1 MQVWVEYDG
10 AKKKIDVTFAPIV
23 VDKPHIPL
31 LSLKRDLSMVFNKI
45 MYVGISSSTGSF
57 LTSHYVLGWSFA
69 MNGQAQEIVLTQLP
83 KLPQTGGKKRSN
95 LVAIGVPVMLG
106 SVWYVDGTR
115 QDGTERNRIGWDATG
130 RRFRVTF
137 GLIYGIRRRK
147 KFAELLE
154 DRELQYGPQ
163 KCKYKELYIATK
175 GFMETE
181 LMVYVCMHVY
191 GLEDGEK
198 LFEGKL
204 Q

>member
-23 VDKPHIPL
+23 VDKSHIPL
-31 LSLKRDLSMVFNKI
+31 LSLKRDRSMVFNKI

-95 LVAIGVPVMLG
+95 LVAIGVPVMLV
-106 SVWYVDGTR
+106 SLVLLA
-115 QDGTERNRIGWDATG
+115 IS
-130 RRFRVTF
+130 

-175 GFMETE
+175 GFTETE

>member
-31 LSLKRDLSMVFNKI
+31 LPLKRDLSVVFNKI
-45 MYVGISSSTGSF
+45 MYVGISSSTGSL

-69 MNGQAQEIVLTQLP
+69 MNGQTAQEIVLTQLP
-83 KLPQTGGKKRSN
+83 KLPQTG
-95 LVAIGVPVMLG
+95 
-106 SVWYVDGTR
+106 
-115 QDGTERNRIGWDATG
+115 
-130 RRFRVTF
+130 

-175 GFMETE
+175 GFKETE

-191 GLEDGEK
+191 GLV
-198 LFEGKL
+198 LTL
-204 Q
+204 A